1 MKLKK
6 LDIFLISIF
15 LLTFLYFFYIKFLKE
30 NPKSVTI
37 NNKVKTQLFIQPD
50 TIIDLGTIQSNSI
63 QEFKIKVTNIGSN
76 ELKIRDFTSSCGC
89 TKIKC
94 EQTNIKVGDSTIIS
108 GKLDT
113 KNKYGPNISGI
124 RFKANTA
131 QGFHSISINYT
142 AKK

>member
-15 LLTFLYFFYIKFLKE
+15 LSVFAYFLYTKFFKE
-30 NPKSVTI
+30 NPDSVTI
-37 NNKVKTQLFIQPD
+37 NNKLKTQLNIQPD
-50 TIIDLGTIQSNSI
+50 TLINLGTIQSNSI
-63 QEFKIKVTNIGSN
+63 QEFNIKVINVGSN

-94 EQTNIKVGDSTIIS
+94 KETDIKVGDSTIIS

-131 QGFHSISINYT
+131 QGFHSVVINYI